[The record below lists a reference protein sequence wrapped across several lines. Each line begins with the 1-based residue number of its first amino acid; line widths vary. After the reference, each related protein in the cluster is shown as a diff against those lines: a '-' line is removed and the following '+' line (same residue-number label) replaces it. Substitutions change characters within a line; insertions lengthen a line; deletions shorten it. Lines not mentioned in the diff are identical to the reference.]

1 MDGGRRR
8 LPRQRSLTRH
18 VSPPL
23 PGPRLLHA
31 GNAKTVRNNNSSRFG
46 KFMQVHFSSKKH
58 IIGASIINYLLEK
71 SRVVAPAP
79 DERTYHCFYQL
90 TLGATKEEKEKYKV
104 GPRDAA
110 AAACKPAGPAAH
122 TRPLGSPAGALAH
135 AL

>member
-1 MDGGRRR
+1 M
-8 LPRQRSLTRH
+8 
-18 VSPPL
+18 
-23 PGPRLLHA
+23 
-31 GNAKTVRNNNSSRFG
+31 RNNNSSRFG

-104 GPRDAA
+104 GPWDASA
-110 AAACKPAGPAAH
+110 TAYKLAGPA
-122 TRPLGSPAGALAH
+122 TNTFLLSPTCALAQR
-135 AL
+135 LSSWRRKTTTT